1 MNDNKSE
8 SKKLIPLYLQ
18 QLFLERTD
26 KTHFIRMPEILSFL
40 ETKGIYADRRTIY
53 SAISILNTANFEIV
67 GIQEKGGYK
76 YHHPKRLF
84 DTNELKFLIDSI
96 ATSKFLTDKKSTE
109 LINKVKSLG
118 SNFDSLSLNRNV
130 LLDKRI
136 KSMND
141 KVFKNL
147 DCIYAAIA
155 ANRQITFQ
163 YLHWNPQRQLVS
175 KAGKIY
181 IVSPFAVS
189 LSDDNY
195 YLISFDSNSNELRHY
210 RIDKMQSVKITEET
224 RERKDL
230 FQSFD
235 IVDYSRKTFGMFGGK
250 EETVKL
256 EVVNSLAG
264 VFIDRFGETTTIR
277 ETLNNP
283 DTFTVRI
290 TVNVSPQFFAWV
302 FGLGTGVKII
312 SPESIIDDFKH
323 MTENVLK
330 NYIRE

>member
-1 MNDNKSE
+1 MEKSE

-18 QLFLERTD
+18 QLFLEKTD
-26 KTHFIRMPEILSFL
+26 KSHYIKMPDILSHL

-53 SAISILNTANFEIV
+53 DAISLLNYIDFEIV
-67 GIQEKGGYK
+67 KVKEKGSTK

-84 DTNELKFLIDSI
+84 NRNELKFLIDSI
-96 ATSKFLTDKKSTE
+96 AASKFLTNKKSKE

-118 SNFDSLSLNRNV
+118 SDFDSLSLNRTV

-147 DCIYAAIA
+147 DGIYAAIA
-155 ANRQITFQ
+155 ANRQIAFQ

-175 KAGKIY
+175 KTGKEY

-195 YLISFDSNSNELRHY
+195 YLISFDSNANELRHY
-210 RIDKMQSVKITEET
+210 RIDKMQSVIITEKE

-230 FQSFD
+230 FQSFN
-235 IVDYSRKTFGMFGGK
+235 IVDYSRKTFAMFGGK
-250 EETVKL
+250 EETVTL
-256 EVVNSLAG
+256 EATNNLAG
-264 VFIDRFGETTTIR
+264 VFIDRFGEAAAIR
-277 ETLNNP
+277 PSKNNP
-283 DTFTVRI
+283 DSFIVRI
-290 TVNVSPQFFAWV
+290 TVNASPQFYAWV
-302 FGLGTGVKII
+302 FGLGAGVKII
-312 SPESIIDDFKH
+312 SPESVIVDFIN
-323 MTENVLK
+323 MTKSILK